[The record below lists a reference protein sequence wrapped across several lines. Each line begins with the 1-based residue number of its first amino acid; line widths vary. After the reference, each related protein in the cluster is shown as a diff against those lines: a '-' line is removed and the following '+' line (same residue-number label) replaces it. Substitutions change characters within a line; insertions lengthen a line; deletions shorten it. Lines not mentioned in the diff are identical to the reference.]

1 MLSSIDTRRFAGA
14 ALTVALSLF
23 HPRMVMTSAA
33 QDTNGVRPLVGLTH
47 AFDSNVLSTPNVPSA
62 DFVTRLTPGVEGQ
75 YGSRLVRFL
84 GRYSVDVEAFTRMP
98 ALNNVGG
105 RHAASADLR
114 TNRSRLT
121 TASLDAAYTRT
132 NMPGELSG
140 VAGVLLRRSSAE
152 RLLIHPALT
161 RQIGRLTSGSFE
173 YTFARDTLLGGGL
186 RTDSHTA
193 TVGIDRQV
201 TRRDAVG
208 VDYELRRMAF
218 HPGSTPMSHVVRG
231 GWSRPL
237 THVVNVELRAGTAV
251 TEGKPAADFLGSIE
265 HDGRLT
271 DAAFRYTRTQT
282 TLIGVDGVVDAQT
295 WTASGTVNRSRS
307 LTLRLAPSLSE
318 MSNGRGRARAWRI
331 GFDAEHAT
339 AGGFVVR
346 TSYEFS
352 KQGGGLFAGASDLS
366 LSRHLVQIGI
376 VPSIKTRH

>member
-1 MLSSIDTRRFAGA
+1 M
-14 ALTVALSLF
+14 LTVALSF
-23 HPRMVMTSAA
+23 FYPRMVVTAAA
-33 QDTNGVRPLVGLTH
+33 QDANGVRPLVGVTH

-84 GRYSVDVEAFTRMP
+84 GRYSVDVEAFARMP

-105 RHAASADLR
+105 RHAASAELR

-132 NMPGELSG
+132 NTPGELSG

-173 YTFARDTLLGGGL
+173 YTWARDTLLGAGL

-201 TRRDAVG
+201 TRRDAIG

-218 HPGSTPMSHVVRG
+218 HPGGAPTSHVVRG

-237 THVVNVELRAGTAV
+237 THIVNVELRAGTAV
-251 TEGKPAADFLGSIE
+251 TEGQTAADFLGSIE

-282 TLIGVDGVVDAQT
+282 TLIGVNGVVDAQT
-295 WTASGTVNRSRS
+295 WTASGTMNRGRS

-318 MSNGRGRARAWRI
+318 MSNRSGRARAWRI

-339 AGGFVVR
+339 AGGFLVR

-352 KQGGGLFAGASDLS
+352 KQGGGLFAGATERS